1 MRWLQTYPREVKI
14 FLLASLINA
23 AGSALMWPLITMYI
37 FKELGH
43 SMTDAGLVILIQS
56 LGGIVGQ
63 VLGGS
68 LYYRVGV
75 KRLIVGSLALN
86 ALALGLLPIA
96 SAHFGVFMLLMLMV
110 GFCNA
115 LSMPAI
121 QAFVG
126 FRFADRRGELFNV
139 IYVANNIGVALGTSL
154 SGVLAQISYDLSFVM
169 NGLTSFGFAVF
180 FYLYLNKVEK
190 GQGDLHL
197 ERRRDSHYEQGVT
210 GLIRRYP
217 VYFFMGT
224 GSLFIWL
231 GNSIWNNGVAPF
243 TISQGLPEWNYSIL
257 WTLNGILI
265 FAGQPFISWLKKT
278 VTRTSQA
285 QMMGSAV
292 FYMLGY
298 TCILSVQ
305 SYPFLIMAMV
315 LTTFGEM
322 LISPAIPG
330 FISDHT
336 GKAAPFYLG
345 LVGGMG
351 VAGRVIGP
359 YAMGILYDSGG
370 LNPVAWLSVIIA
382 ALSVG
387 SFGIHSW
394 MNRRHTGKETFVESE
409 IFLS

>member
-1 MRWLQTYPREVKI
+1 MMRWLQNYPKEVKV
-14 FLLASLINA
+14 FLLASLVNA

-37 FKELGH
+37 FKELGR
-43 SMTDAGLVILIQS
+43 SMTDAGLVILVQS
-56 LGGIVGQ
+56 LGGIAGQ
-63 VLGGS
+63 VFGGA

-75 KRLIVGSLALN
+75 KQLIVGSLVLN
-86 ALALGLLPIA
+86 AAALVLLPFT
-96 SAHFGVFMLLMLMV
+96 SQNFTLFMFLMLMV

-126 FRFADRRGELFNV
+126 FRFADRRGELFNI

-154 SGVLAQISYDLSFVM
+154 SGVLAQISYNLSFVM
-169 NGLTSFGFAVF
+169 NGLTSLVFAGF
-180 FYLYLNKVEK
+180 FYAYLSKIQK
-190 GQGDLHL
+190 APGGLHL
-197 ERRRDSHYEQGVT
+197 EKRSTSHTDQGT
-210 GLIRRYP
+210 GDLIRRYS
-217 VYFFMGT
+217 VYFFMGM

-243 TISQGLPEWNYSIL
+243 TISKGMPEWNYSIL

-278 VTRTSQA
+278 LAGTPQA
-285 QMMGSAV
+285 QMTASAV

-298 TCILSVQ
+298 ASILSLQ
-305 SYPFLIMAMV
+305 TYPVLVLAMV

-322 LISPAIPG
+322 LISPAIPA

-359 YAMGILYDSGG
+359 YAMGVLYDEGG
-370 LNPVAWLSVIIA
+370 LGPVAWLSVIIA

-387 SFGIHSW
+387 SFAVHAAL
-394 MNRRHTGKETFVESE
+394 NREERRGDIRPGF
-409 IFLS
+409 

>member
-1 MRWLQTYPREVKI
+1 MRWLQTYPGEVKV

-43 SMTDAGLVILIQS
+43 SMTDAGLAILVQS
-56 LGGIVGQ
+56 LGGIAGQ
-63 VLGGS
+63 VLGGT

-86 ALALGLLPIA
+86 ALALGLLPLA
-96 SAHFGVFMLLMLMV
+96 SKHFEIFMLLMLMV

-126 FRFADRRGELFNV
+126 FRFADRRGELFNI

-154 SGVLAQISYDLSFVM
+154 SGVLAQISYNLSFVM
-169 NGLTSFGFAVF
+169 NGLTSLIFAGF
-180 FYLYLNKVEK
+180 FYLYLNKAEK
-190 GQGDLHL
+190 NQGGLHL
-197 ERRRDSHYEQGVT
+197 ERRRQSHSEERVMK
-210 GLIRRYP
+210 LIRRYP

-224 GSLFIWL
+224 GSFFLWL

-243 TISQGLPEWNYSIL
+243 TISAGLPEWNYSIL

-265 FAGQPFISWLKKT
+265 FAGQPFISWLKKILAGT
-278 VTRTSQA
+278 PQSQ
-285 QMMGSAV
+285 MLGSAV

-298 TCILSVQ
+298 ICILSVQ
-305 SYPFLIMAMV
+305 SYPVLIMAMV

-322 LISPAIPG
+322 LISPAIPA

-351 VAGRVIGP
+351 VAGRVVGP
-359 YAMGILYDSGG
+359 YAMGVLYDSGG
-370 LNPVAWLSVIIA
+370 LSPVAWLSVIIA

-387 SFGIHSW
+387 SFGVHSW
-394 MNRRHTGKETFVESE
+394 MNRGHAGKEAS
-409 IFLS
+409 I